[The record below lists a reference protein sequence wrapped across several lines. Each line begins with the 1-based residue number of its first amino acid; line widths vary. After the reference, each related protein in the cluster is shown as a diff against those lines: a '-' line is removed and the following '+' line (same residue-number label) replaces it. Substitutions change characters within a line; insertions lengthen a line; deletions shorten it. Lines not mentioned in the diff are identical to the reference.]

1 MLELKSISKKFNSE
15 IFKDFSYIFNNDIYF
30 LRGNNG
36 SGKSTLL
43 KLIKGIYLCDD
54 GDIIFDNQ
62 FNQKNDIS
70 YIDGNFRT
78 FFHRLTVRHNLEYFF
93 SLQNKNET
101 RNSIDELL
109 NFFKISHLQNKLFSS
124 LSQGQMQLVSIV
136 RGLSIGPKI
145 ILLDEVFSSLDS
157 QNKRNVLE
165 YLSDFILKDKTIVI
179 FTSHEEEFNE
189 IKFTELCL
197 K

>member
-1 MLELKSISKKFNSE
+1 
-15 IFKDFSYIFNNDIYF
+15 
-30 LRGNNG
+30 
-36 SGKSTLL
+36 
-43 KLIKGIYLCDD
+43 
-54 GDIIFDNQ
+54 
-62 FNQKNDIS
+62 
-70 YIDGNFRT
+70 
-78 FFHRLTVRHNLEYFF
+78 
-93 SLQNKNET
+93 
-101 RNSIDELL
+101 
-109 NFFKISHLQNKLFSS
+109 
-124 LSQGQMQLVSIV
+124 MQLVSIV